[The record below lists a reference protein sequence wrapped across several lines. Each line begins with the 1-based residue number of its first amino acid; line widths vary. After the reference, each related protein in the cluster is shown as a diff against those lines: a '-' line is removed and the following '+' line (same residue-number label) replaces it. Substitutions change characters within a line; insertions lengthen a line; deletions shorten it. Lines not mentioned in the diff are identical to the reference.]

1 MGAGNPCAPACINLV
16 NHGCESMRVI
26 KQGLGWWLVLGCWSG
41 WVHAQPSVSQPPSTQ
56 PAAPCQTSQSS
67 TSARTDT
74 STFNAQAPSGRV
86 GPTPA
91 DVPEA
96 ASGFRSGLQ
105 PVRASGFMVVTAN
118 PLASQVACEV
128 LAAGGSAVDAA
139 VAAQMVLGLVE
150 PQSSGLGGGGFLL
163 HFNARTG
170 VLQSFDGRETAPM
183 AASAQDL
190 EVKLGSGQSLRD
202 VFHQLRSRGTSI
214 GTPGVLRMLEMA
226 HRTHGRM
233 AWSALLRPA
242 QTLAEQGFV
251 VSPRLAQAIAQAR
264 DDLRWDADAAAY
276 FLNADLTPKTAGM
289 RLRNPAYAQTL
300 QAIVGGA
307 DAFYT
312 GDMARDIVS
321 KVRTPQGPRGAGLM
335 TLDDLANYR
344 AVQREPVCSVYR
356 VYRVCGMGPPSAG
369 ALVISQALGI
379 LSAFDLPSMKPQGA
393 LPPAQ
398 AVHWVSEALRLAY
411 ADRNTYMA
419 DTDFVPLPAQG
430 EASLLD
436 PAYLAQRSALIQSR
450 SMGKAS
456 AGDVGVGKPASSD
469 SEGKGTTHLSI
480 VDAQGNAVVMTSSI
494 ESSMGAFR
502 FVRGFL
508 LNNQLT
514 DFAWLPEPGPP
525 PANRI
530 EPLKRPRSSMTP
542 TLVFKQNPDGSRG
555 ELMMATGS
563 PGGPAIMPYVLKTLV
578 AVLDWGMDP
587 QAAANLPNFGAFNTP
602 ATLVEGDHP
611 ALREQPVPAKAL
623 LDDLKERGHQ
633 INSGS
638 QTSGVGIIVR
648 DGAQWVGGADPRRE
662 GLVLG
667 GP

>member
-1 MGAGNPCAPACINLV
+1 
-16 NHGCESMRVI
+16 MR
-26 KQGLGWWLVLGCWSG
+26 
-41 WVHAQPSVSQPPSTQ
+41 
-56 PAAPCQTSQSS
+56 AA
-67 TSARTDT
+67 
-74 STFNAQAPSGRV
+74 
-86 GPTPA
+86 
-91 DVPEA
+91 
-96 ASGFRSGLQ
+96 
-105 PVRASGFMVVTAN
+105 GFMVVTAN
-118 PLASQVACEV
+118 PLASQAACEV

-163 HFNARTG
+163 NYNARTG
-170 VLQSFDGRETAPM
+170 ALQSFDGRETAPL
-183 AASAQDL
+183 AASAEDL
-190 EVKLGSGQSLRD
+190 QVNLASGQSLRQ
-202 VFHQLRSRGTSI
+202 VFHHLRSRGTSI
-214 GTPGVLRMLEMA
+214 GTPGVLRMLELA
-226 HRTHGRM
+226 HRAHGRL
-233 AWSALLRPA
+233 AWPTLMRPA

-264 DDLRWDADAAAY
+264 DDLLLDADAAAY
-276 FLNADLTPKTAGM
+276 FLNADLSPKTAGT

-300 QAIVGGA
+300 QAISSGA
-307 DAFYT
+307 DAFYK
-312 GDMARDIVS
+312 GDIARDMVN
-321 KVRTPQGPRGAGLM
+321 KVRTPQGPRAGGKMSLE
-335 TLDDLANYR
+335 DLANYR

-369 ALVISQALGI
+369 ALVISQALGM
-379 LSAFDLPSMKPQGA
+379 LTAFDLPTMKPQGDA
-393 LPPAQ
+393 HHVLPDAH
-398 AVHWVSEALRLAY
+398 AVHLVSEALRLAY

-430 EASLLD
+430 VASLLN
-436 PAYLAQRSALIQSR
+436 PAYLAQRAALIQSR
-450 SMGKAS
+450 SMGKAN
-456 AGDVGVGKPASSD
+456 AGDVAAMKPASSD
-469 SEGKGTTHLSI
+469 SEGQGTTHVSI
-480 VDAQGNAVVMTSSI
+480 VDAQGHAVVMTSSI

-514 DFAWLPEPGPP
+514 DFAWLPESGPP

-530 EPLKRPRSSMTP
+530 EPGKRPRSSMSP
-542 TLVFKQNPDGSRG
+542 TLVFKQNTDGSRG

-602 ATLVEGDHP
+602 ATMVEGDHP
-611 ALREQPVPAKAL
+611 AMLQKSEQAKVLLEAL
-623 LDDLKERGHQ
+623 KARGHQ
-633 INSGS
+633 INSAS
-638 QTSGVGIIVR
+638 QTSGVGIILR